1 MASKPFSGAYPCG
14 EVYHVHSY
22 ELMVC
27 LRPDLTEEV
36 LANYPTRLSELINTQ
51 GGTVIKDTSMGRR
64 RLAYPIRKLHEGF
77 YHTINFQLDPPK
89 VAQLDFQLRVNED
102 ILRHIIVREGE

>member
-1 MASKPFSGAYPCG
+1 MRN
-14 EVYHVHSY
+14 Y

-27 LRPDLTEEV
+27 LRPDLAEEAV
-36 LANYPTRLSELINTQ
+36 MNYPARLTEIINAQ

-77 YHTINFQLDPPK
+77 YHVINFQLDAPK
-89 VAQLDFQLRVNED
+89 VAPLDFQLRVNED
-102 ILRHIIVREGE
+102 ILRHIIVHEGE